1 MSFHEYSSDYTPAMP
16 ICQVY
21 LGSMGEE
28 ATLGPFEA
36 IIDTGSDMTIIPTAL
51 LRQIGLTP
59 LARRRARSIWGE
71 SKRLELYG
79 ISFTLDRLH
88 FQALHVLADETSDEI
103 VLGRFVLNRLKMVL
117 DGPASML
124 EIVEK

>member
-1 MSFHEYSSDYTPAMP
+1 MSFHEYSSEYSPAMP

-21 LGSMGEE
+21 LGPIGEE
-28 ATLGPFEA
+28 ATIGPLEG
-36 IIDTGSDMTIIPTAL
+36 IVDTGSDITIIPTAL
-51 LRQIGLTP
+51 LKQIGLTP

-79 ISFTLDRLH
+79 ISFTLDSLR
-88 FQALHVLADETSDEI
+88 FQALHVLADDTSDEI
-103 VLGRFVLNRLKMVL
+103 VLGRFVLNRLKIVL
-117 DGPASML
+117 DGPAGML